1 MTTDTNREI
10 LQAFRIAIETEL
22 QGLQAYLSFARKTKD
37 ETGKNMFIV
46 LANDELQH
54 YRILERAMVGMQVEG
69 GLAGIEVSPS
79 VIQRITPTLRN
90 RDSRLKGE
98 AGADQ
103 VNALTTA
110 LDQERRSMELYRQQY
125 AKATDPKARELFNK
139 LAEMEEAHYDIIQAE
154 LDNIQRTGFWF
165 KIPEFDLED

>member
-1 MTTDTNREI
+1 MTTNSNQEI
-10 LQAFRIAIETEL
+10 LQAFKIAIETEL
-22 QGLQAYLSFARKTKD
+22 KGMEAYLTYARKTKD

-46 LANDELQH
+46 LAHDELQH
-54 YRILERAMVGMQVEG
+54 FRILERAMAGMQIADGFADIQVP
-69 GLAGIEVSPS
+69 PS
-79 VIQRITPTLRN
+79 VIQRITPTLRS
-90 RDSRLKGE
+90 RDARLKGE

-125 AKATDPKARELFNK
+125 AKATDAKAREMFHK

-154 LDNIQRTGFWF
+154 LDNIQSTGFWF